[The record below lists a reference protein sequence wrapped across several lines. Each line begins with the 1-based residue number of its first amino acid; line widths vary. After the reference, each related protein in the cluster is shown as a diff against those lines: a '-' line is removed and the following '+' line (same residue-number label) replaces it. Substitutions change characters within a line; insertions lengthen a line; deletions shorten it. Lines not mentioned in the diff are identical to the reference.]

1 MAEIFLDTAYAVAYF
16 STRDEF
22 HAKALELSKRLD
34 NPETRLVTT
43 QAVMIEIA
51 NALSKAAYRQAATIF
66 LEALETSP
74 SVDIVAISQDLFDRA
89 FQLYKSRFDKEW
101 GLTDCMS
108 FVVMT
113 ERKITNALTTDK
125 HFSQA
130 GFNVLLRDEGGSNG

>member
-1 MAEIFLDTAYAVAYF
+1 MTEVFLDTSYAVAYF

-34 NPETRLVTT
+34 NSDTRLVTT

-51 NALSKAAYRQAATIF
+51 NALSKAAYRQAAIIF

-74 SVDIVAISQDLFDRA
+74 SVDIVAISQDLFDKA
-89 FQLYKSRFDKEW
+89 FQLYKSRLDKEW

-108 FVVMT
+108 FVVMS
-113 ERKITNALTTDK
+113 ERKITDALTTDR

-130 GFNVLLRDEGGSNG
+130 GFSVLLRGEGGNNG